1 MPKLVFIL
9 TYAFSCGRYFYQYNF
24 LKFFEF
30 IYSRKISKRIIHKQA
45 KLIGVRKRIEGRIN
59 TVMQKYLDEK
69 ITQTVLDF
77 YL

>member
-1 MPKLVFIL
+1 MSLYI
-9 TYAFSCGRYFYQYNF
+9 Q
-24 LKFFEF
+24 E
-30 IYSRKISKRIIHKQA
+30 KISKRIIHKQA
-45 KLIGVRKRIEGRIN
+45 ELIGVKKRIKGRIH